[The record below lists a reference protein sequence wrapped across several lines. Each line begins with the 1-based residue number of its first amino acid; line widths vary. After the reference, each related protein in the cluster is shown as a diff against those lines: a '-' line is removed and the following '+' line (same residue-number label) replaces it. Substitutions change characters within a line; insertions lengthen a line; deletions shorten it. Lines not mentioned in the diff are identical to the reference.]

1 MLYMEYAFKL
11 NVYNALP
18 LHEEGLTSII
28 SADPQ
33 VSLVEFDTVA
43 KSGLVLA

>member
-1 MLYMEYAFKL
+1 MLYMECAFKL
-11 NVYNALP
+11 NVYNVLP
-18 LHEEGLTSII
+18 SHDEGFTTII

-43 KSGLVLA
+43 KSGLVPA